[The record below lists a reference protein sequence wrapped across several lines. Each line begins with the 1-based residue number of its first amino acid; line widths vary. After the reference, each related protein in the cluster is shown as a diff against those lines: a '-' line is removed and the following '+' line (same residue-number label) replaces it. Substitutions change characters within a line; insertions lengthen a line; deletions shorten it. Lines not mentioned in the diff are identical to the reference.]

1 MLVSKIFFFW
11 IFVNNWSDNLSVNNF
26 LLDTDI
32 LTILSPLHENMNI
45 NNHLFICLAAVAAL
59 ACTISCD
66 KNDSEEQID
75 DVTAIKKAVSLAT
88 AEVRIRVRG
97 GGMLSGTGVFIDQGD
112 GLQIGEKQKL
122 CTAIYTS
129 GANDIDPDKIE
140 SVEIFERG
148 IEARAIS
155 VANEG
160 FQMIAQNTAL
170 CMLSKADVMK
180 ANSDIRPMTSLR
192 CEVPATHRMF
202 MVDFA
207 TLGDDKILYV
217 KQSEEVAN
225 NMEPLKNHILLTI
238 ATDVSKMAYYAM
250 CIEQVKEIKADG
262 PEGEALYK
270 LEKMMDFVHVL
281 N

>member
-1 MLVSKIFFFW
+1 MRK
-11 IFVNNWSDNLSVNNF
+11 
-26 LLDTDI
+26 
-32 LTILSPLHENMNI
+32 
-45 NNHLFICLAAVAAL
+45 LFICLAAVAAL

-88 AEVRIRVRG
+88 AEIRIRVRG

-112 GLQIGEKQKL
+112 GLQSIEKQKMWA
-122 CTAIYTS
+122 AIYLS

-155 VANEG
+155 VAHEG

-170 CMLSKADVMK
+170 CMFSKAVVME
-180 ANSDIRPMTSLR
+180 ANSDIRPIPSLQR
-192 CEVPATHRMF
+192 EVPAAYQKL

-207 TLGDDKILYV
+207 TLGDNKTLYV
-217 KQSEEVAN
+217 KPSEEVAN
-225 NMEPLKNHILLTI
+225 NMEPLKGHTLLTI

-262 PEGEALYK
+262 PEGEVRYK
-270 LEKMMDFVHVL
+270 LEEMADFVHVL

>member
-1 MLVSKIFFFW
+1 MRK
-11 IFVNNWSDNLSVNNF
+11 
-26 LLDTDI
+26 
-32 LTILSPLHENMNI
+32 
-45 NNHLFICLAAVAAL
+45 LFICLAAVAAL

-88 AEVRIRVRG
+88 AEVLIHTTMGSNIVG
-97 GGMLSGTGVFIDQGD
+97 IALFIAQGD
-112 GLQIGEKQKL
+112 GSQIGEKQKL

-140 SVEIFERG
+140 SVEIFKKG

-155 VANEG
+155 VAHEG

-170 CMLSKADVMK
+170 CMFSKDDVME
-180 ANSDIRPMTSLR
+180 ANSDIRPIPSLQR
-192 CEVPATHRMF
+192 EAPEAYQKL

-207 TLGDDKILYV
+207 TLGDNKTLYV
-217 KQSEEVAN
+217 KPSEEVAN
-225 NMEPLKNHILLTI
+225 NMEPLKDHVLLTI
-238 ATDVSKMAYYAM
+238 ATDGSKMAYYAM
-250 CIEQVKEIKADG
+250 RIEQVKEIKADG
-262 PEGEALYK
+262 PEGATRLKFDEVVA
-270 LEKMMDFVHVL
+270 FAQVFL

>member
-1 MLVSKIFFFW
+1 MRK
-11 IFVNNWSDNLSVNNF
+11 
-26 LLDTDI
+26 
-32 LTILSPLHENMNI
+32 
-45 NNHLFICLAAVAAL
+45 LFICLAAVAAL

-88 AEVRIRVRG
+88 AEIRIRVRG

-112 GLQIGEKQKL
+112 GLQSIEKQKMWA
-122 CTAIYTS
+122 AIYLS

-155 VANEG
+155 VAHEG

-170 CMLSKADVMK
+170 CMFSKAVVME
-180 ANSDIRPMTSLR
+180 ANSDIRPIATALR
-192 CEVPATHRMF
+192 REVPAAYQEF

-217 KQSEEVAN
+217 KPSEKVAN
-225 NMEPLKNHILLTI
+225 NMEPLKDHVLLTI
-238 ATDVSKMAYYAM
+238 AIATGGPEIIATR
-250 CIEQVKEIKADG
+250 IEQVKEIKADG
-262 PEGEALYK
+262 PEGEVRYK
-270 LEKMMDFVHVL
+270 LEEMADFVHVL

>member
-1 MLVSKIFFFW
+1 MRK
-11 IFVNNWSDNLSVNNF
+11 
-26 LLDTDI
+26 
-32 LTILSPLHENMNI
+32 
-45 NNHLFICLAAVAAL
+45 LFICLAAVAAL

-88 AEVRIRVRG
+88 AEIRIRVRG

-112 GLQIGEKQKL
+112 GLQSIEKQKMWA
-122 CTAIYTS
+122 AIYLS

-155 VANEG
+155 VAHEG

-170 CMLSKADVMK
+170 CMFSKAVVME
-180 ANSDIRPMTSLR
+180 ANSDIRPIAVESAHID
-192 CEVPATHRMF
+192 PAVVHMRF
-202 MVDFA
+202 GVDLMA
-207 TLGDDKILYV
+207 LGDPDPYKVIMPYA
-217 KQSEEVAN
+217 EVAN
-225 NMEPLKNHILLTI
+225 NMEPLKDHVLLTI
-238 ATDVSKMAYYAM
+238 ATDGSKMAYYAM
-250 CIEQVKEIKADG
+250 RIEQVKGIKADG

-270 LEKMMDFVHVL
+270 LEKMIDFVQAW

>member
-1 MLVSKIFFFW
+1 MRK
-11 IFVNNWSDNLSVNNF
+11 
-26 LLDTDI
+26 
-32 LTILSPLHENMNI
+32 
-45 NNHLFICLAAVAAL
+45 LFICLAAVAAL

-88 AEVRIRVRG
+88 AEIRIRVRG

-112 GLQIGEKQKL
+112 GLQSIEKQKMWA
-122 CTAIYTS
+122 AIYLS

-160 FQMIAQNTAL
+160 FQMIAQNIAL

-180 ANSDIRPMTSLR
+180 ANSDIRPIPSLQR
-192 CEVPATHRMF
+192 EAPEAYQKL

-207 TLGDDKILYV
+207 TLGDNKTLYV
-217 KQSEEVAN
+217 KPSEEVAN
-225 NMEPLKNHILLTI
+225 NMEPLKDHVLLTI
-238 ATDVSKMAYYAM
+238 ATDGSKMAYYAM

-262 PEGEALYK
+262 PEGATRLKFDEVVA
-270 LEKMMDFVHVL
+270 FAQVFL